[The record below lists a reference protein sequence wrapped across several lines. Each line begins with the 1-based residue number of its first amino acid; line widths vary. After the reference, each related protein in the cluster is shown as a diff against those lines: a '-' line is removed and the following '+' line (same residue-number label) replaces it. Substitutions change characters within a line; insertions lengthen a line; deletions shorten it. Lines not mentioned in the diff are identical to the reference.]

1 MKVIVRH
8 SSLLLFLVNLLMGLP
23 VNRRIVRH
31 IPAPGSASEPS
42 RLGHQR

>member
-23 VNRRIVRH
+23 VNRRV
-31 IPAPGSASEPS
+31 S
-42 RLGHQR
+42 RQIRPQAQ